1 MHMAMT
7 LRLTPAQDRATT
19 VRAIVSTAARTF
31 NDAQVAELARNTL
44 ADRTTLERRI
54 RQVSRVK

>member
-1 MHMAMT
+1 MHTHGTSKQEA
-7 LRLTPAQDRATT
+7 A
-19 VRAIVSTAARTF
+19 VRAIVSTAARTL